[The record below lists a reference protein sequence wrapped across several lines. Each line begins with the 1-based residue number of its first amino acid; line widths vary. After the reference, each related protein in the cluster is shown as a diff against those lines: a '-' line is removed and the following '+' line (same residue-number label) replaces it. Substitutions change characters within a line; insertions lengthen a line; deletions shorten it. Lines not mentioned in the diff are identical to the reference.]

1 MAVKSF
7 GKISLV
13 GTGNVLNALFGFAF
27 LTVVARSLDIETFGK
42 YALLSTLLLTISK
55 LVDFGANSVSVAR
68 SITEEDKNLPN
79 SLYTLKIIQFFIS
92 IPISLITLNLLGIN
106 NLLISGVFIL
116 GIFAYTIN
124 YLFYA
129 LFQMKEKFAE
139 MVLINTLPQTIKL
152 IFAGLILSGAVA
164 PSLNITFGIFSLSM
178 FATLFLLRRLPD
190 DARSMRFDLTNV
202 TKLFK
207 QSYPAGFSQIVYESW
222 GSINNIIAKTI
233 KGFGDVGILSLA
245 NKISNIF
252 SLVSLSVFAVLLP
265 KNAKSKLK
273 GTSYDYIEAGT
284 IAVSILILAFISIG
298 FSEIFIVKIFG
309 TKFSGSVKL
318 LDILIFASAIS
329 SIHSFL
335 ENLFFVENK
344 TNYIFAITSVKLFS
358 YLVSALILVPG
369 YSIYGICWANL
380 VSALAGLIATIGFI
394 SRFKHQAV

>member
-1 MAVKSF
+1 MSVKSF
-7 GKISLV
+7 SKISLV
-13 GTGNVLNALFGFAF
+13 GIGNVLNALLGFVF

-68 SITEEDKNLPN
+68 SITEEDKNLLS
-79 SLYTLKIIQFFIS
+79 SLYTLKIIQFAVS
-92 IPISLITLNLLGIN
+92 VPISLLTLKLLGIN
-106 NLLISGVFIL
+106 SPLISGMFIL
-116 GIFAYTIN
+116 GIFAYAIN

-139 MVLINTLPQTIKL
+139 MVLINTVPQTIKL
-152 IFAGLILSGAVA
+152 IFAGLFLSGVVV
-164 PSLNITFGIFSLSM
+164 PNLNITFGIFSLSM
-178 FATLFLLRRLPD
+178 FASLFLLYRIPD
-190 DARSMRFDLTNV
+190 NSRFMRFDLSNV
-202 TKLFK
+202 KKLFK
-207 QSYPAGFSQIVYESW
+207 QSYPAGLSQIVYESW
-222 GSINNIIAKTI
+222 GSINNIIAKSI

-252 SLVSLSVFAVLLP
+252 SLASLSVFAVLLP
-265 KNAKSKLK
+265 KNAKNKLK
-273 GTSYDYIEAGT
+273 GSSYDYIEAGT

-298 FSEIFIVKIFG
+298 FSEFFIVRIFG

-318 LDILIFASAIS
+318 LDILIFAAAIS

-344 TNYIFAITSVKLFS
+344 TNYIFAITSVKLFT
-358 YLVSALILVPG
+358 YLASALILIPG

-380 VSALAGLIATIGFI
+380 VSALAGLIATVGFI
-394 SRFKHQAV
+394 TRFKRKTI